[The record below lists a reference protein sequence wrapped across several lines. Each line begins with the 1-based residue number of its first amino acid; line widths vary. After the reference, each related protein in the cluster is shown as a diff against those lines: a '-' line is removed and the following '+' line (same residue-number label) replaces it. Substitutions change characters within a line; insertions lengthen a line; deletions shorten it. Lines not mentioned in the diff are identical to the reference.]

1 MADLSGGTVQVMMPR
16 NCLKQELK
24 WVSNSFPNYY
34 RTERNTFRLFRLIN
48 VDACFIVG
56 RINRTFKMFVV
67 LVCTDEQSL
76 NQLNHTLL
84 HLDLAGRHDA
94 KPSHEEL
101 RDWLRSGQVDVVR
114 VK

>member
-1 MADLSGGTVQVMMPR
+1 MTRSFNDWWDAIPSDLKEE
-16 NCLKQELK
+16 NK
-24 WVSNSFPNYY
+24 
-34 RTERNTFRLFRLIN
+34 
-48 VDACFIVG
+48 
-56 RINRTFKMFVV
+56 
-67 LVCTDEQSL
+67 QSL

-101 RDWLRSGQVDVVR
+101 KDWLRSGQVDVVR

>member
-1 MADLSGGTVQVMMPR
+1 MTRSFNDWWNAIPSDLKEKTHKG
-16 NCLKQELK
+16 
-24 WVSNSFPNYY
+24 
-34 RTERNTFRLFRLIN
+34 
-48 VDACFIVG
+48 
-56 RINRTFKMFVV
+56 
-67 LVCTDEQSL
+67 DEGNKQSL

>member
-1 MADLSGGTVQVMMPR
+1 MTRSFNEWWNAIPSDLKEKTPEGGEG
-16 NCLKQELK
+16 NK
-24 WVSNSFPNYY
+24 
-34 RTERNTFRLFRLIN
+34 
-48 VDACFIVG
+48 
-56 RINRTFKMFVV
+56 
-67 LVCTDEQSL
+67 QSL

-101 RDWLRSGQVDVVR
+101 KDWLRSGQINVVR